1 MKLTIE
7 YSNNSLSNQKLDA
20 IIVFIFEDSDL
31 TGSGLN
37 SFPNALKKNLN
48 TSLKLKV
55 FTGKKDNCQQLFSG
69 HANIPQILAVGVGK
83 KDEMNSETLR
93 RAAGK
98 AGKMLTSL
106 KAKKIGIAITSHLQK
121 VSETDVGQVLTEGLT
136 LGSYQF
142 NQYKE
147 SQDEKTKLES
157 IKIQCCD
164 PENITTRKALKTGK
178 MRADGTNLARNLG
191 NTPANDLKPKDLAS
205 TAENIARQHKME
217 CTVLEEKQMKKLGM
231 EMLLGVSQGS
241 REPAKLILM

>member
-1 MKLTIE
+1 MEWFADHAHFGDELLSLLLMSCLFLSRLCKVVTKYSPILPLQKETDFVFCLNYFWKNFKMKLTIK
-7 YSNNSLSNQKLDA
+7 YSNNSFSNQKLDA

-98 AGKMLTSL
+98 AGKSL
-106 KAKKIGIAITSHLQK
+106 RTGRLFAMAGRHLR
-121 VSETDVGQVLTEGLT
+121 G
-136 LGSYQF
+136 
-142 NQYKE
+142 
-147 SQDEKTKLES
+147 
-157 IKIQCCD
+157 
-164 PENITTRKALKTGK
+164 
-178 MRADGTNLARNLG
+178 
-191 NTPANDLKPKDLAS
+191 AS
-205 TAENIARQHKME
+205 TA
-217 CTVLEEKQMKKLGM
+217 LP
-231 EMLLGVSQGS
+231 S
-241 REPAKLILM
+241 RAKWAWVDYP

>member
-106 KAKKIGIAITSHLQK
+106 KAKNIGFAVTSHLQK
-121 VSETDVGQVLTEGLT
+121 SSETDVGQVLTEGLT

-142 NQYKE
+142 PY
-147 SQDEKTKLES
+147 
-157 IKIQCCD
+157 IK
-164 PENITTRKALKTGK
+164 
-178 MRADGTNLARNLG
+178 
-191 NTPANDLKPKDLAS
+191 
-205 TAENIARQHKME
+205 
-217 CTVLEEKQMKKLGM
+217 
-231 EMLLGVSQGS
+231 
-241 REPAKLILM
+241 

>member
-1 MKLTIE
+1 M
-7 YSNNSLSNQKLDA
+7 
-20 IIVFIFEDSDL
+20 
-31 TGSGLN
+31 
-37 SFPNALKKNLN
+37 KKNLN

-69 HANIPQILAVGVGK
+69 YANIPQILAVGVGK
-83 KDEMNSETLR
+83 KSEMNSEILR

-98 AGKMLTSL
+98 AGKMITSL
-106 KAKKIGIAITSHLQK
+106 KAKIIGFVVTSHLQK
-121 VSETDVGQVLTEGLT
+121 KSETDVGHVLVEGLT
-136 LGSYQF
+136 LGSYKF

-147 SQDEKTKLES
+147 SHYEKSKLES

-164 PENITTRKALKTGK
+164 PENITSRKALKSGK

-205 TAENIARQHKME
+205 VARNIANQHKLN

-231 EMLLGVSQGS
+231 EMLLGVSRGS
-241 REPAKLILM
+241 REPAKLILMEYFHQKAEQTVALVG

>member
-147 SQDEKTKLES
+147 SQDEKTKLELS
-157 IKIQCCD
+157 
-164 PENITTRKALKTGK
+164 
-178 MRADGTNLARNLG
+178 
-191 NTPANDLKPKDLAS
+191 
-205 TAENIARQHKME
+205 
-217 CTVLEEKQMKKLGM
+217 
-231 EMLLGVSQGS
+231 
-241 REPAKLILM
+241 LIHI